1 MTAETYLLY
10 VAPLMLLGFGAA
22 MYAVLSTLDARAGQE
37 LKPVRAIARRR
48 DPNR

>member
-22 MYAVLSTLDARAGQE
+22 MHAVLSALDARKQE
-37 LKPVRAIARRR
+37 LKPVRVVARRR
-48 DPNR
+48 DVRR